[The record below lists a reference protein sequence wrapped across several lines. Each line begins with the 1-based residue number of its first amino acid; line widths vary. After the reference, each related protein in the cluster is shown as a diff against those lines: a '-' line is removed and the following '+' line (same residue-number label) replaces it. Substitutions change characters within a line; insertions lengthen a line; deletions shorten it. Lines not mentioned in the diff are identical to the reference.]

1 MGTRINSSQK
11 DGKMKIKRDV
21 YLNKL
26 IRRISD
32 SFEKM
37 IIVGE
42 NRKARRNEDGFVIVG
57 IRQFLLDDHIL

>member
-42 NRKARRNEDGFVIVG
+42 NRKARRNEDGFIIVG
-57 IRQFLLDDHIL
+57 IRQFLLDDRIL